1 MRENDD
7 IDQSLREQYSENMQN
22 IAAANIV
29 LIADAIVKV
38 IMPDGTEVTDPQH
51 IIDWISNSNRKTV
64 TALQRAQTAM
74 NINGIPKT
82 FDFTCPEENCD
93 NHFETAVEFN
103 PSFFFTDSSKL
114 AVMQK
119 QSINSSN
126 NTKPEDQ
133 VSENN

>member
-1 MRENDD
+1 
-7 IDQSLREQYSENMQN
+7 
-22 IAAANIV
+22 
-29 LIADAIVKV
+29 
-38 IMPDGTEVTDPQH
+38 
-51 IIDWISNSNRKTV
+51 
-64 TALQRAQTAM
+64 M

-93 NHFETAVEFN
+93 NQFETAVEFN

-119 QSINSSN
+119 QSISSSN
-126 NTKPEDQ
+126 NMKNEDQ